1 VARITI
7 TQHIARDPRDVWD
20 RLANLA
26 DHPSWMRDARSLTFT
41 TDQHRGVGTRMEV
54 LTRVGPFTTLD
65 VMEVTSWEEGRAIG
79 VSHHGLVTGSGIL
92 SVEPD
97 GDGATVTWAEDL
109 RFPWWLGGRV
119 TAWLARPV
127 LRRVWRG
134 NLARFALLL
143 Y

>member
-1 VARITI
+1 MARVTV
-7 TQHIARDPRDVWD
+7 TQHIPRDSGIVWE
-20 RLANLA
+20 RLADLA
-26 DHPSWMRDARSLTFT
+26 DHPSWMKDAKSLTFT
-41 TDQHRGVGTRMEV
+41 TGQHSGVGTRMEV
-54 LTRVGPFTTLD
+54 LTRIGPFTTLD

-79 VSHHGLVTGSGIL
+79 VRHTGLVRGTGLL

-97 GDGATVTWAEDL
+97 GGGANVMWDEDL

-134 NLARFALLL
+134 NLARFAVLLS
-143 Y
+143 